1 MTHAFTLQIAG
12 VDPMR
17 SNYEDALY
25 EAGCNDALIAVVNDE
40 IFLDFDREAATLEE
54 AVSSA
59 KRDVQRAGAMVI
71 RVLPPP
77 EWDLS
82 EKLSE

>member
-12 VDPMR
+12 VDPKR
-17 SNYEDALY
+17 PDYEDALY
-25 EAGCNDALIAVVNDE
+25 EAGCDDALIAVVDDE
-40 IFLDFDREAATLEE
+40 VFLDFDREANTLDE
-54 AVSSA
+54 AIRSA

-77 EWDLS
+77 G
-82 EKLSE
+82 